1 MEHIEKLTALLIEKE
16 KELEKYKKLYKK
28 WEDKAF
34 VLQDENNELNMKV
47 KKVKNIVN
55 NSIKLRTSSSN

>member
-16 KELEKYKKLYKK
+16 KELEKFKKLYKK

-34 VLQDENNELNMKV
+34 KLQDENNELNIKVSKV
-47 KKVKNIVN
+47 KKIIN
-55 NSIKLRTSSSN
+55 NSISSRTSSNN